1 MHQFSNRDSFD
12 TAPSKKAR
20 LPHYG
25 IQHGTYRKGADISG
39 VGCHVNTVNV
49 ILIRQGCHALIKNLF
64 KLISGRID
72 IYTLHDVGSLDL
84 QICILICTL
93 KFSLR
98 WRDKKSAVYH

>member
-1 MHQFSNRDSFD
+1 MGIHL
-12 TAPSKKAR
+12 KLR
-20 LPHYG
+20 LPKKQDCHIYG
-25 IQHGTYRKGADISG
+25 IQHGTYRKLADISG
-39 VGCHVNTVNV
+39 IGCHVNTVNV

-64 KLISGRID
+64 KLVSGRID